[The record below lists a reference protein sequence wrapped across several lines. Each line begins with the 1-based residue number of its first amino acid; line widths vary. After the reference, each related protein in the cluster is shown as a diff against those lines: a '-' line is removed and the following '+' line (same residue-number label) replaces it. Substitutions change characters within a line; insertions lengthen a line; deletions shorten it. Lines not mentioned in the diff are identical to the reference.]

1 MQDRHP
7 SYEKDGELS
16 QLKGKARRQGGG
28 GMSAGQERGTAGLT
42 ICVACTTLE
51 TFCTLKECADLL

>member
-28 GMSAGQERGTAGLT
+28 GMSAAQERDTAGLT

-51 TFCTLKECADLL
+51 TFCTLKE